1 MARFTRT
8 LGAGGED
15 EVTIWLEDGALV
27 ERTTFGTARRELHDH
42 RAALIAY
49 YTRIAE
55 LLDLLYIRQTPFVDD
70 LVVQPEPDLVRAIDT
85 GDRDA
90 LTVYTDWLLERGDAR
105 GERATLTDPRAIAT
119 LEKTR
124 GVELFGPLAFL
135 DQRWKEQFTY
145 VWKAGWVDEIWF
157 HLREGDLRPNPP
169 DREVMQHALHAPMAR
184 FARWL
189 RVDDWY
195 VTPIWECLDRCT
207 CLTTIRGIRHDAVTN
222 CFAEMLDALPALEE
236 LELLRTSITT
246 GGHRNVTRMRVTVDD
261 DPLLI
266 RGEWPALRTLE
277 IVAKQRVD
285 ADQLADVRRAIPNA
299 EITILPASD

>member
-1 MARFTRT
+1 MATFTRD
-8 LGAGGED
+8 GAA
-15 EVTIWLEDGALV
+15 VTISLFGRVVVEDGPL
-27 ERTTFGTARRELHDH
+27 GIARREHRDE
-42 RAALIAY
+42 RAAQIAY
-49 YTRIAE
+49 YTRCAE
-55 LLDLLYIRQTPFVDD
+55 LLDDRYIRQTPFVAD
-70 LVVQPEPDLVRAIDT
+70 LVVAEDSDLVHAIDA

-90 LTVYTDWLLERGDAR
+90 LAVYTDWLLDRGDPR
-105 GERATLTDPRAIAT
+105 GERATLTDERAISS

-124 GVELFGPLAFL
+124 GLELFGPAAFVGRQWR
-135 DQRWKEQFTY
+135 DQFSY
-145 VWKAGWVDEIWF
+145 VWKDGWIDEVWF
-157 HLREGDLRPNPP
+157 HLDEEGLRPNPP

-189 RVDDWY
+189 CVDDWY

-207 CLTTIRGIRHDAVTN
+207 CLQRIRGVRHSAVTN

-246 GGHRNVTRMRVTVDD
+246 GGHRGVKRLLVTVDD

-277 IVAKQRVD
+277 IIAKQRVD
-285 ADQLADVRRAIPNA
+285 ADQLAEVKRTIPNA
-299 EITILPASD
+299 EITILPASG